1 MMATEVWD
9 CEFIQKSNELQV
21 SFMHLMLRHEPR
33 RADLHLL

>member
-21 SFMHLMLRHEPR
+21 SFYASH
-33 RADLHLL
+33 ASS